1 MSDNVSFTMQG
12 LNDYIY
18 WQTEDKRTLK
28 KINHLIKDIVRN
40 GYEGIGNPEPLKG
53 NLSGYWSREIDEK
66 NRVIYR
72 INENNDIEIIQ
83 CKGHYS
89 DR

>member
-1 MSDNVSFTMQG
+1 MIDNISFTMRG
-12 LNDYIY
+12 LNDYIF

-28 KINHLIKDIVRN
+28 KINQLIKDIIRN
-40 GYEGIGNPEPLKG
+40 GYTGIGNPEPLKG

-66 NRVIYR
+66 NRIIYR
-72 INENNDIEIIQ
+72 LKENDDVEIIQ

-89 DR
+89 DK